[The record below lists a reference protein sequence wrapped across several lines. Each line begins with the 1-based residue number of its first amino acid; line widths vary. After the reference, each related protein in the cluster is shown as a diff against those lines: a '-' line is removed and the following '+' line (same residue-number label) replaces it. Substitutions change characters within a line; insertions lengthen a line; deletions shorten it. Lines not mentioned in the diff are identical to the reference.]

1 MRVCVCVCVS
11 VCVWVCVYLIYCPN
25 YNICASV
32 QTVIRII
39 GRSITDD
46 ASETQSSS
54 IQATR
59 QSTPP
64 ISTYHAS
71 HVLSASVYISLSN
84 DASHVQRISSA
95 NIGCSFLGQWNCAG
109 SARCRALAGRAR
121 AP

>member
-1 MRVCVCVCVS
+1 MCVCVCVS

-59 QSTPP
+59 QSTPSFP
-64 ISTYHAS
+64 
-71 HVLSASVYISLSN
+71 
-84 DASHVQRISSA
+84 RIMHRT
-95 NIGCSFLGQWNCAG
+95 F
-109 SARCRALAGRAR
+109 
-121 AP
+121 